1 VANLLAFQPDEKIAQ
16 VMDLRDYEVAQ
27 YLIIA
32 TKSGMVKKTALTDYD
47 SPRSAGLIAISLKED
62 DEVISARLVSPE
74 DDLLIISTSAQ
85 AIRFKADD
93 DQLRPMGRDTR
104 GVIGM
109 RFDEDQEVLGM
120 HVISDGQG
128 EEVLVATEGGYAKR
142 TPADQYP
149 VQGRGGKGVLT
160 AKIVQNRGRLV
171 GALMVKPEDEVFAM
185 TSSGGVIRT
194 SAGEIK
200 QSGRQTMGVRL
211 VNLTEGDVVVAIA
224 RNVESIEAI
233 EAVTDAE
240 LPDDVVLDTEV
251 LDAEVLDSEV
261 PTDVEPGEEGSER
274 S

>member
-1 VANLLAFQPDEKIAQ
+1 
-16 VMDLRDYEVAQ
+16 
-27 YLIIA
+27 
-32 TKSGMVKKTALTDYD
+32 
-47 SPRSAGLIAISLKED
+47 
-62 DEVISARLVSPE
+62 
-74 DDLLIISTSAQ
+74 
-85 AIRFKADD
+85 
-93 DQLRPMGRDTR
+93 
-104 GVIGM
+104 
-109 RFDEDQEVLGM
+109 
-120 HVISDGQG
+120 
-128 EEVLVATEGGYAKR
+128 
-142 TPADQYP
+142 
-149 VQGRGGKGVLT
+149 
-160 AKIVQNRGRLV
+160 VQNRGRLV